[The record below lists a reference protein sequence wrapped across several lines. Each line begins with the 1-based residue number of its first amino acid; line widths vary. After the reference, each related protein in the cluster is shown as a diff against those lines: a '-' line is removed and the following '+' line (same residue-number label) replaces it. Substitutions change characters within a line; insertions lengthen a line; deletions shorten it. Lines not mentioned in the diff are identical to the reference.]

1 MKKKYIV
8 IADHGIGDL
17 LMSLQP
23 IINIYHQSSSSGF
36 GLVLVVKSKFESEL
50 VKKNFLPNYDIDVTY
65 SEKKGFFS
73 RLKQLTSLRKKLKK
87 VFLYIPQLVLRHI

>member
-1 MKKKYIV
+1 MKKYIV

-50 VKKNFLPNYDIDVTY
+50 VKK
-65 SEKKGFFS
+65 FF
-73 RLKQLTSLRKKLKK
+73 TKL
-87 VFLYIPQLVLRHI
+87 